1 MCLGLSPA
9 PAFGTAT
16 SRLLLPCSLS
26 FRDEYDGGGLGDEAG
41 AARCHRRQL
50 ARNAGPDR
58 LPGAL
63 MVASAAED
71 SRPRFLPRQRGTAQF
86 LAAETSC
93 LCPSSFTEKEFDN
106 DVLREEEKKR
116 LFFFFGRTQDFIQD
130 MGL

>member
-1 MCLGLSPA
+1 
-9 PAFGTAT
+9 
-16 SRLLLPCSLS
+16 
-26 FRDEYDGGGLGDEAG
+26 
-41 AARCHRRQL
+41 
-50 ARNAGPDR
+50 
-58 LPGAL
+58 

-93 LCPSSFTEKEFDN
+93 LCPSSFTEKGFDN
-106 DVLREEEKKR
+106 DVFWEEEKKR